1 MAAPIALQL
10 YTLREDLAK
19 DFAGTIKKVAD
30 MGYAGVET
38 AGFPGTTPQE
48 ASKLFKDL
56 GLTISSAHAR
66 LPLGEQKDE
75 TLETMA
81 ALGCKRLVCPSLGKD
96 SFKTLDA
103 IKQSRDQLNEAN
115 AVAAANGLSLG
126 FHNHWWEFEPVE
138 GQDPYDVLL
147 DGLDASIFFELDTYW
162 TKVAGADPVAWIK
175 KLGPRVPLLH
185 IKDGPGGQQEPQVAA
200 GEGIMD
206 IPALIKAGEGQ
217 TEWLIVELDRCATSM
232 LEAVEK
238 SYNYLAGEGLGR
250 GNK

>member
-48 ASKLFKDL
+48 ASKLFQDL

-66 LPLGEQKDE
+66 LPLGEQKNEILD
-75 TLETMA
+75 TMA
-81 ALGCKRLVCPSLGKD
+81 ALGCKRLVCPSLGTD

-115 AVAAANGLSLG
+115 AVAAANGVSLG
-126 FHNHWWEFEPVE
+126 FHNHWWEFQLVE
-138 GQDPYDVLL
+138 GQHPYDVLL
-147 DGLDASIFFELDTYW
+147 DGLDSSIFFELDTYW
-162 TKVAGADPVAWIK
+162 TQVAGDDPVAWIK
-175 KLGPRVPLLH
+175 KLGARVPLLH
-185 IKDGPGGQQEPQVAA
+185 IKDGPGTQPEPQVAA